1 MTVSIIGVSAS
12 MLSINFSRDLTVLQA
27 VRRVPGRRWDPYN
40 GAWLIPNRQAAID
53 QLFEELFRT
62 GKFSAEDRCA
72 PPPAV
77 TQATIAAA
85 TPIAPVRAVAPE
97 RSRAAVPASSA
108 VAGANASRLAA
119 NVGPDGPAP
128 SVNVGSSAP
137 ALGAN
142 ARGAP
147 PRGANRAIPVD
158 LASLPIAQLKE
169 ALDSHHY
176 SPRTKEAYVHW
187 VRRFLALHPEGVPTI
202 MAEGAINSFLT
213 RLAVKEN
220 VSASTQNQAL
230 AALLFLYR
238 SVLGRPVGDLG
249 GVIRAKKPVRLPVVM
264 SRDEVRAVL
273 AHLKADTWLAAKLM
287 YGTGLRLSECLD
299 LRVQDI
305 DFDRNEIMVRSGK
318 GAKDRSTMLP
328 EALKAPLREHLR
340 AVKQIHDRDLADGFG
355 RVPLPEALLLKY
367 PNGGSEWPW
376 QWVFPQERRWR
387 NPKTGAQ
394 GRHHMDESI
403 LQRAV
408 HEAVLKAGIA
418 KRVSCHTFRHSFATH
433 LIENGY
439 DIRTV
444 QELLGHS
451 DVKTTQIYTHVLNRG
466 PSGVRSPLDG
476 L

>member
-1 MTVSIIGVSAS
+1 MTVSILGVSDYF
-12 MLSINFSRDLTVLQA
+12 LA
-27 VRRVPGRRWDPYN
+27 VSFPYDMVVFKAIARLLNESWDQN
-40 GAWLIPNRQAAID
+40 RSAWLIPDLQYYAD
-53 QLFEELFRT
+53 QLLEELYKT
-62 GKFSAEDRCA
+62 GMFTAEERCA
-72 PPPAV
+72 PRFVDAEPTPA
-77 TQATIAAA
+77 TAAA
-85 TPIAPVRAVAPE
+85 IKPACAAAPVKPICAADKPTCSAAPVLIE
-97 RSRAAVPASSA
+97 ANVPAPP
-108 VAGANASRLAA
+108 VK
-119 NVGPDGPAP
+119 
-128 SVNVGSSAP
+128 VGSSITPYPAGIGRPP

-142 ARGAP
+142 RAAP
-147 PRGANRAIPVD
+147 ID
-158 LASLPIAQLKE
+158 IASLPLARLKE
-169 ALDSHHY
+169 ALDSLHY

-187 VRRFLALHPEGVPTI
+187 VRRFLALHPEGLPTI

-273 AHLKADTWLAAKLM
+273 AHLTGDIWLAAKLM
-287 YGTGLRLSECLD
+287 YGTGLRLSECLG

-305 DFDRNEIMVRSGK
+305 DFDRNEVMVRSGK

-340 AVKQIHDRDLADGFG
+340 VVKRIYDRDLADGFG
-355 RVPLPEALLLKY
+355 RVSLPDALLLKY
-367 PNGGSEWPW
+367 PNAGSEWPW

-387 NPKTGAQ
+387 NPETGAQ